1 MSDGFDILLAD
12 DDLTSISILGRS
24 LRPLGRL
31 RFASSGSDALVLA
44 RQAAPD
50 LVFLDLEMPGL
61 SGFEVCAAMKASDR
75 LRDVPIILVTSQD
88 NTEQELRALTLG
100 AADFLSKPLRP
111 AQVIARARAQL
122 AMKAMADTLRRAVAS
137 DALTGISNR
146 RQFDDTLAC
155 EWPRAWRSRL
165 PLSLVIADVD
175 HFKAYDDH
183 YGHRA
188 GDTCLAA
195 VAHAMQ
201 CAVHRRPDLVA
212 RYGGDEFVILLPDTD
227 QAGARTV
234 AQRVLASVE
243 ALALTHAASP
253 VAKHVTLSAGVA
265 TCTPSPRVPAGSA
278 STHGSTLLRSACE
291 LIEAADQA
299 LDAARRAGHRRVTC
313 AALDVGSEPAATATS
328 AHAVGP
334 ARAP

>member
-1 MSDGFDILLAD
+1 MSDRFDILLAD
-12 DDLTSISILGRS
+12 DDLTSISILGRA

-61 SGFEVCAAMKASDR
+61 NGFDVCTAMKADER
-75 LRDVPIILVTSQD
+75 LRDVPIIVVTSHD
-88 NTEQELRALTLG
+88 STEQEVRALTLG

-111 AQVIARARAQL
+111 ARVVARARAQL
-122 AMKAMADTLRRAVAS
+122 AMKAMADTLRRAVAT

-146 RQFDDTLAC
+146 RKFDDTLAC

-175 HFKAYDDH
+175 HFKAYNDH

-188 GDTCLAA
+188 GDTCLTA

-201 CAVHRRPDLVA
+201 CAVHRRSDLVA
-212 RYGGDEFVILLPDTD
+212 RYGGEEFVIVLPDTD

-243 ALALTHAASP
+243 GLALAHAASP

-265 TCTPSPRVPAGSA
+265 TCTPSPRDPAGSA
-278 STHGSTLLRSACE
+278 STGGGTLLRSACE
-291 LIEAADQA
+291 LIEAADHA
-299 LDAARRAGHRRVTC
+299 LYAAKRAGRRRVDC
-313 AALDVGSEPAATATS
+313 AALDVGSEPPVAATRAP
-328 AHAVGP
+328 AVGP